1 MRFALPLIGMLL
13 LTGCVTT
20 VSSAEAVC
28 SIPTPSFTE
37 VELGSLSDQTL
48 LSVDLFFQRYKE
60 ACD

>member
-1 MRFALPLIGMLL
+1 MLL